1 MPARLIRAASQE
13 NISSTLNGSISATAT
28 TITINDAA
36 QFLSPSYAVIDRV
49 DGTGT
54 RRATSLWEYVYIS
67 GISGNDLTVTRAQG
81 GSTGQTH
88 SSGAVIEALPTAAMW
103 EDFYSAWILE
113 HSAVPGAHV
122 SLASLSY
129 LRTQQLVVTPS
140 AASIAWAQ
148 IGTRLDASGASIS
161 GIQRTFVWF
170 VPGTASAA
178 TTNAMRLI
186 TPFGG
191 TFRVFTMATRTPVS
205 TASLTVA
212 LYNIRTGA
220 SIFNT
225 IGRPAILG
233 GGTFV
238 STASINTPTF
248 VSGDV
253 IRMDIETG
261 GNVADITLEGISY

>member
-1 MPARLIRAASQE
+1 MPARLVR
-13 NISSTLNGSISATAT
+13 SSTTENLSSSLSSSITAAAT
-28 TITINDAA
+28 TVTIADATN
-36 QFLSPSYAVIDRV
+36 FLVSSYAVIDRV
-49 DGTGT
+49 DGTGA

-67 GISGNDLTVTRAQG
+67 AISGNDLTITRAQG

-88 SSGAVIEALPTAAMW
+88 SSGAIIEALPTAALW
-103 EDFYSAWILE
+103 EDFYAAWILE
-113 HSAVPGAHV
+113 HSIVPGAHV

-129 LRTQQLVVTPS
+129 LRTQQLAVTPS
-140 AASIAWAQ
+140 AASIAWAHF
-148 IGTRLDASGASIS
+148 GTRIDASGASIS
-161 GIQRTFVWF
+161 GFPRTFVWYM
-170 VPGTASAA
+170 PGFASAA
-178 TTNAMRLI
+178 TTNVMRLI

-191 TFRVFTMATRTPVS
+191 TFRSFTMATRTPVS

-212 LYNIRTGA
+212 LYNIRSGA

-238 STASINTPTF
+238 STSSILTPNF

-253 IRMDIETG
+253 LRADIETG
-261 GNVADITLEGISY
+261 GNVADLTLEGIAY